1 MLKDELEVDVEL
13 KKGGSGVFEVAVD
26 GRVVIKKTGLA
37 FPSEREVVDAVF
49 RALKP

>member
-37 FPSEREVVDAVF
+37 FPSEQEVVDAVF